1 MKRQRP
7 KGKAGVLAGPSQRQ
21 LRTGELVRHALAE
34 IMRESEINDPA
45 LAGVSITV
53 TEVRMG
59 PDLRHATCFVE
70 PLGGEHASEAVEAL
84 NRHNKFLRGRLGRLV
99 DLKFV
104 PDLKFRHDESFTAA
118 EAMNR
123 MFDRLD
129 VRRDLGSPE
138 EGYTAP
144 RQKAEID
151 EKGRPYPR
159 PAPGPLPERGE
170 DD

>member
-1 MKRQRP
+1 MKRPHP
-7 KGKAGVLAGPSQRQ
+7 KGKAGVLAGPTQRQ

-34 IMRESEINDPA
+34 IFRETEFTDPA
-45 LAGVSITV
+45 LAGVSVTV

-70 PLGGEHASEAVEAL
+70 PLGGANADIVVKAL
-84 NRHNKFLRGRLGRLV
+84 NVHHKLVRGRLGHLV

-104 PDLKFRHDESFTAA
+104 PELKFRHDESFTAA
-118 EAMNR
+118 EAMNAL
-123 MFDRLD
+123 FDRLD

-144 RQKAEID
+144 RERGPAQID
-151 EKGRPYPR
+151 EKGRPYPK
-159 PAPGPLPERGE
+159 GQDE
-170 DD
+170 D